1 MEAEWKDKYK
11 TAIIENSLNNKKECL
26 RLCNEL
32 LTDAFVREDYKKMEL
47 IETLRNKNIEYDEKE
62 LSTYPKDIIE
72 GILLRMNATDK
83 SVNNN
88 LTFTVTTCKRYELF
102 VKTINSFIH
111 CCEDIELIDRWIC
124 IDDNSS
130 EEDRENMK
138 LNYPFFEFYFKTEK
152 EKGHSVSMNVIK
164 KMVTSPYILHI
175 EDDWLFIDK
184 TFIIKESLDI
194 LNATNFN
201 PIDDI
206 NVKKFNNKIIAQVL
220 FNKNYMEDT
229 EVIIHGGHLMEL
241 ETKEPD
247 KKLFLIHEHY
257 PNAHNLDSI
266 HPLKDVTHCAYW
278 PHFSFRPSIFKR
290 EIFDTLGD
298 FGKDGFFEKKYAE
311 KYYQHG
317 YISCFHN
324 KIICLHTGGKTWE
337 INKENSYILNGVNQ
351 HLRVKKVEK

>member
-1 MEAEWKDKYK
+1 LCDPYVRKD
-11 TAIIENSLNNKKECL
+11 LKK
-26 RLCNEL
+26 
-32 LTDAFVREDYKKMEL
+32 VKL
-47 IETLRNKNIEYDEKE
+47 IETLKNKNIEYDEKE
-62 LSTYPKDIIE
+62 LLEYPKDKIQTIVANQQSE
-72 GILLRMNATDK
+72 NKLYENK
-83 SVNNN
+83 NSVT
-88 LTFTVTTCKRYELF
+88 LTITTCKRYDLF
-102 VKTINSFIH
+102 VKTMNSFIN
-111 CCEDIELIDRWIC
+111 CCKDAELIGRWIC

-130 EEDRENMK
+130 DEDRENMK
-138 LNYPFFEFYFKTEK
+138 QNYPFFEFYFKTEK
-152 EKGHSVSMNVIK
+152 EKGHSASMNLIQS
-164 KMVTSPYILHI
+164 MVTSPFILHL
-175 EDDWLFIDK
+175 EDDWFFIEK
-184 TFIIKESLDI
+184 ACIIQDSIDI
-194 LNATNFN
+194 LNTTNFS
-201 PIDDI
+201 PID
-206 NVKKFNNKIIAQVL
+206 NVDDANLGGKKIAQVL